1 MEVISFE
8 ERPIVLEWL
17 KENSRAEEFIVGGM
31 INHVYCYQDKIDS
44 F

>member
-17 KENSRAEEFIVGGM
+17 KENSIAEEFIVGG
-31 INHVYCYQDKIDS
+31 
-44 F
+44 